1 MTSISK
7 NTFTVVMPQFNEETI
22 ICSFLESL
30 KTALEIQGIH
40 LAKFICIDDKSTD
53 GSVESLLSLAS
64 SGFPLEIK
72 TNTVNLG
79 HGPTTVR
86 ALFAGLDTNSDFVL
100 AIDGDGQFNPSEVA
114 EACKLALV
122 NDFAVLECQRINR
135 EEPVF
140 RKLVSL
146 FTRVLISIRTHRM
159 VADANTP
166 LRIYKNTYL
175 SEVIN
180 QIPTKSLIPNLHMSC
195 ISRSKDYKIGS
206 HKVNFLTKIS
216 GEESTMF
223 GRGRRKYL
231 PSSRFVKFCFRAIL
245 EWLALSPILEKFRK
259 Y

>member
-1 MTSISK
+1 
-7 NTFTVVMPQFNEETI
+7 MPQFNEEAV
-22 ICSFLESL
+22 ICSFLQSL
-30 KTALEIQGIH
+30 RTAFLVSGIQVTN
-40 LAKFICIDDKSTD
+40 FVCVDDKSTD
-53 GSVESLLSLAS
+53 GSVKSLISLAS

-72 TNTVNLG
+72 TNAVNLG
-79 HGPTTVR
+79 HGPTTLR

-114 EACKLALV
+114 EACKLALL

-146 FTRVLISIRTHRM
+146 FTRVLILIRAHRI

-175 SEVIN
+175 SEVID
-180 QIPTKSLIPNLHMSC
+180 QIPTMSLIPNLHMSC
-195 ISRSKDYKIGS
+195 ISRSNNYKIGT
-206 HKVNFLTKIS
+206 HKVNFLSKIS

-223 GRGRRKYL
+223 GRGKRQYM
-231 PSSRFVKFCFRAIL
+231 PSSRFVTFCLRAAL
-245 EWLALSPILEKFRK
+245 EWLALSPMFKKFQK

>member
-1 MTSISK
+1 
-7 NTFTVVMPQFNEETI
+7 MPQFNEETI
-22 ICSFLESL
+22 ICSFLKSL

-40 LAKFICIDDKSTD
+40 LVKFICIDDRSTD
-53 GSVESLLSLAS
+53 RSVESLLSLAS

-72 TNTVNLG
+72 TNAANLG
-79 HGPTTVR
+79 HGPTTIR
-86 ALFAGLDTNSDFVL
+86 ALFAGIDSKSDFVI

-146 FTRVLISIRTHRM
+146 FTRVLISIRTHRI

-175 SEVIN
+175 SEVID
-180 QIPTKSLIPNLHMSC
+180 QIPTMSLIPNLHMSC
-195 ISRSKDYKIGS
+195 ISRSNNYKLGT

-223 GRGRRKYL
+223 GRGKRQYL
-231 PSSRFVKFCFRAIL
+231 PSSRFVTFCLRATL
-245 EWLALSPILEKFRK
+245 EWWALSPMLRKFLK
-259 Y
+259 N

>member
-1 MTSISK
+1 MSSNSK
-7 NTFTVVMPQFNEETI
+7 NTVAVVMPQFNEETI
-22 ICSFLESL
+22 ICSFLQSL
-30 KTALEIQGIH
+30 RTAFEVLEIH
-40 LAKFICIDDKSTD
+40 VTNFVCIDDNSTD
-53 GSVESLLSLAS
+53 RSVESLISLAS

-72 TNTVNLG
+72 TNAVNLG

-114 EACKLALV
+114 EACKFALI

-135 EEPVF
+135 EDPVF
-140 RKLVSL
+140 RKLVSF
-146 FTRVLISIRTHRM
+146 FTRVLILIRTHQI

-180 QIPTKSLIPNLHMSC
+180 QIPTMSLIPNLHMGC
-195 ISRSKDYKIGS
+195 ISRSKDYKIGKHEVS
-206 HKVNFLTKIS
+206 FLKKNS

-223 GRGRRKYL
+223 GRNKRQYL
-231 PSSRFVKFCFRAIL
+231 PSSRFVKFCFRAAL
-245 EWLALSPILEKFRK
+245 EWVALSPILKKFQK